1 MAQILKII
9 VTRLPNGAMMLDL
22 NAPEDGGA
30 DAANCI
36 LQGIQAMLKKKMP
49 AGCVLASTILL
60 IADELQAAYPKLAAE
75 MRRLRIEKIKNPNK
89 YDT

>member
-36 LQGIQAMLKKKMP
+36 LQGIQE
-49 AGCVLASTILL
+49 C
-60 IADELQAAYPKLAAE
+60 
-75 MRRLRIEKIKNPNK
+75 
-89 YDT
+89 